1 MKMYLIGAIAL
12 SSTTTMAIASIDF
25 KADFH
30 TAYGQPYMSSHMA
43 ADFENTG
50 AVTDFSG
57 VTRLFQSHSVTTNGS
72 SMDITMRVDTVDG
85 VTFRNS
91 VLPGEQTQSTW
102 DGNTFEVG
110 GLNFHFGNYYA
121 GQFGFG
127 EVDGIDVGSEW
138 EDLDGTTSVTYFFAD
153 GVSKSYVVD
162 TAPGQINSY
171 SADLTEFH
179 KTFGVNFDGYFGG
192 DSDYMHGDAIGIEI
206 TETISLVPAPGA
218 LALLGLGGLA
228 ARRRR
233 G

>member
-153 GVSKSYVVD
+153 GVSRSYVVD
-162 TAPGQINSY
+162 TAPQQIY
-171 SADLTEFH
+171 QAAGDLTEF
-179 KTFGVNFDGYFGG
+179 FMVYGLIFDGSYE
-192 DSDYMHGDAIGIEI
+192 DDYVHGDAIAIEI
-206 TETISLVPAPGA
+206 TETVALVPAPGA
-218 LALLGLGGLA
+218 LALLGLGGLVA
-228 ARRRR
+228 GRRRR
-233 G
+233 

>member
-12 SSTTTMAIASIDF
+12 SSTTTMAIASMDF
-25 KADFH
+25 KADFQ
-30 TAYGQPYMSSHMA
+30 TAYGQSYMSSHMA
-43 ADFENTG
+43 ADFNDTG
-50 AVTDFSG
+50 AATDPSS
-57 VTRLFQSHSVTTNGS
+57 VTRLFQSYSTTTNGS

-91 VLPGEQTQSTW
+91 LLPGEQTQSTW
-102 DGNTFEVG
+102 DGSTFEVG

-121 GQFGFG
+121 GQYGFG
-127 EVDGIDVGSEW
+127 DVDGIDVGSEW
-138 EDLDGTTSVTYFFAD
+138 EDLDGTTAVTYFFAD

-162 TAPGQINSY
+162 TAAGQINSY
-171 SADLTEFH
+171 SADLTEFY
-179 KTFGVNFDGYFGG
+179 TSYGVDFAGYFGG
-192 DSDYMHGDAIGIEI
+192 DSDFTHGDAIAIEI
-206 TETISLVPAPGA
+206 TETIALVPAPGA